1 MKKNLASGLASSV
14 EIEAS
19 ILGIISTSDGDFT
32 STGGNAKMPKI
43 PWQNSKVFK
52 IWKKRKFSAKH
63 LLKYKNQPIISLR
76 IMDAAKNVKMEILH
90 FVSLLILENL

>member
-52 IWKKRKFSAKH
+52 IWKKEKFLQIDLWKN
-63 LLKYKNQPIISLR
+63 KNQ
-76 IMDAAKNVKMEILH
+76 
-90 FVSLLILENL
+90 